1 MSITIIYKLILSFVM
16 GVAMHAQSAQNKYEL
31 SLQYVKKKL
40 SYEVDVYML
49 INVKVFYMVIVLFLM
64 GLARHTQITS
74 VNLQY
79 TVTF

>member
-1 MSITIIYKLILSFVM
+1 M

>member
-1 MSITIIYKLILSFVM
+1 MLSFVM
-16 GVAMHAQSAQNKYEL
+16 GVAMHAQSAQNKYAL

-79 TVTF
+79 IVTF

>member
-1 MSITIIYKLILSFVM
+1 M
-16 GVAMHAQSAQNKYEL
+16 GVAMHAQSAQNKYPL

-79 TVTF
+79 IVTF

>member
-1 MSITIIYKLILSFVM
+1 M

-79 TVTF
+79 IVTF

>member
-1 MSITIIYKLILSFVM
+1 M
-16 GVAMHAQSAQNKYEL
+16 GVAVRAQSTQNKKYAL
-31 SLQYVKKKL
+31 SWKKVVKKKL

-49 INVKVFYMVIVLFLM
+49 INVKVFYMVILLFLM

-79 TVTF
+79 IVTF